1 MDAALLLVLLAGLV
15 FALLLAT
22 RNLRHPERR
31 GQGQSR
37 RAEAVWERKL
47 LSMTLGNR
55 GAIERGLTAKRRQ
68 HPGASR
74 AELLRRL
81 HDDYVRDRS
90 R

>member
-1 MDAALLLVLLAGLV
+1 MDAAWLLVLLAGLV

-22 RNLRHPERR
+22 RGVRHPRRR
-31 GQGQSR
+31 GQSR
-37 RAEAVWERKL
+37 HAEAVWERKL